1 MDLSPFVKGIVSGL
15 EKGHPNDIKH
25 QPMDRLNAEQR
36 ERERLLFNE
45 KENHA
50 REVSKELKFIRTAIS
65 LDLSKKTVLPSPPT
79 FENHLTNTPAKPT
92 TTPFNEPP
100 SKPSTQTPVLPPR
113 PSPLERNSALIN
125 RPVAANKEKEFNL
138 PTDSDLEILG
148 RLGAYQ
154 MAQPTRHASLS
165 SATARPNLLLWVYTL
180 GLLLALLCFK
190 KRFY

>member
-1 MDLSPFVKGIVSGL
+1 MSLFSQPSVCV
-15 EKGHPNDIKH
+15 DIKH

-45 KENHA
+45 QENYA

-65 LDLSKKTVLPSPPT
+65 LDLPKKTVSPSPRTSGNQPT
-79 FENHLTNTPAKPT
+79 TRPAKPT
-92 TTPFNEPP
+92 TTPLNKPP

-113 PSPLERNSALIN
+113 PSPLERNPALIN

-138 PTDSDLEILG
+138 PADSDLEILG

-154 MAQPTRHASLS
+154 MAQPNRHASLS

-180 GLLLALLCFK
+180 SLILALLCFK